1 MRSVIERAAR
11 GWWAGEAGAA
21 GQLLSALCLPA
32 ELAFRG
38 AVSLRSAAYDRG
50 LLSVQ
55 HAPVPVIC
63 VGNLTVGG
71 TGKTPLVRWVVRVL
85 EEEGRRPAVAVRG
98 YGRDEVLLHRRWSL
112 AASVHAHADRVMAAR
127 AGAASGADVVV
138 LDDGFQHRR
147 LARDLDLVAVAA
159 EQPFPGRLLPR
170 GPYREPP
177 GALRRA
183 GLVVVTHRSAMAVAV
198 GRLEET
204 VQQAAPE
211 VALARARLA
220 PGMWEGLEGLPSSAP
235 HGQVLVATGVA
246 GPRAFAALVGEQTGA
261 VVELLEFSDHHEFTP
276 GDVEHI
282 GRVAAGRPVA
292 VTEKDA
298 VKLREHMGI
307 LPDVRVLTLTLEIE
321 SGEELLRKRILGVM
335 VARRPGPGAVPK
347 GVPR

>member
-11 GWWAGEAGAA
+11 GWWAGAA
-21 GQLLSALCLPA
+21 GQLLSALSLPA

-50 LLSVQ
+50 LLSVHQ
-55 HAPVPVIC
+55 APVPVIC

-85 EEEGRRPAVAVRG
+85 EEAGRRPAIAVRG
-98 YGRDEVLLHRRWSL
+98 YGRDEMLLHRRWSP
-112 AASVHAHADRVMAAR
+112 AVPVYAHADRLRAAR

-159 EQPFPGRLLPR
+159 EQPFPGRLLPS
-170 GPYREPP
+170 GPYRESPA
-177 GALRRA
+177 ALRRA
-183 GLVVVTHRSAMAVAV
+183 GFVVVTHRSAVAVAV
-198 GRLEET
+198 ARRLEET
-204 VQQAAPE
+204 VRRVVPG
-211 VALARARLA
+211 VPLARARLS
-220 PGMWEGLEGLPSSAP
+220 PGGWEGLEGQPSTAP
-235 HGQVLVATGVA
+235 RGQVLAATGVA

-276 GDVEHI
+276 RDVEHV
-282 GRVAAGRPVA
+282 GRVAGGRPVA

-298 VKLREHMGI
+298 VKLREHGGI

-321 SGEELLRKRILGVM
+321 SGEELLRERILGVG
-335 VARRPGPGAVPK
+335 VALRPGPRTVPN

>member
-1 MRSVIERAAR
+1 MRPVVERAAR
-11 GWWAGEAGAA
+11 GWWGGETATTGR
-21 GQLLSALCLPA
+21 LFSTLCLPA

-85 EEEGRRPAVAVRG
+85 EEAGKRPAVALRG
-98 YGRDEVLLHRRWSL
+98 YGRDEVLLHRRWNR
-112 AASVHAHADRVMAAR
+112 AVSVHAHADRVRAAR

-170 GPYREPP
+170 GPYRELPR
-177 GALRRA
+177 ALCRA
-183 GLVVVTHRSAMAVAV
+183 GMVVVTHRSAMAVAV
-198 GRLEET
+198 KRLEET
-204 VQQAAPE
+204 VRE
-211 VALARARLA
+211 VAPDVPLVRARLS
-220 PGMWEGLEGLPSSAP
+220 PRMWEGLEGLPSSAP
-235 HGQVLVATGVA
+235 RGQVLAATGVA

-261 VVELLEFSDHHEFTP
+261 VVELLEFSDHHEFTSR
-276 GDVEHI
+276 DAEHI
-282 GRVAAGRPVA
+282 RRVAGGRPVV

-298 VKLREHMGI
+298 VKLREHMSI
-307 LPDVRVLTLTLEIE
+307 LPDVRVLALTLEIE

-335 VARRPGPGAVPK
+335 VGPGVA
-347 GVPR
+347 PR

>member
-11 GWWAGEAGAA
+11 GWWAGEAGIA
-21 GQLLSALCLPA
+21 GQLLSALSLPA

-50 LLSVQ
+50 LLSV
-55 HAPVPVIC
+55 HRAPVPVIC

-71 TGKTPLVRWVVRVL
+71 TGKTPLVRWVMGVL
-85 EEEGRRPAVAVRG
+85 EEAGRRPAVAVRG
-98 YGRDEVLLHRRWSL
+98 YGRDEVLLHRRWSP

-159 EQPFPGRLLPR
+159 EQPFPGPLLPR
-170 GPYREPP
+170 GPYRESPA
-177 GALRRA
+177 ALRRA
-183 GLVVVTHRSAMAVAV
+183 GLVVVTHRSAIDVAVARV
-198 GRLEET
+198 EDKVRR
-204 VQQAAPE
+204 VAPG
-211 VALARARLA
+211 VPLARARLS
-220 PGMWEGLEGLPSSAP
+220 PGGWEGLEGLQSSAP
-235 HGQVLVATGVA
+235 HGPVLAATGVA

-261 VVELLEFSDHHEFTP
+261 AVELLEFSDHHEFTP
-276 GDVEHI
+276 RDVGHI
-282 GRVAAGRPVA
+282 GRVAGGRPVV

-298 VKLREHMGI
+298 VKLREHVGI

-321 SGEELLRKRILGVM
+321 SDEELLRERILGVG
-335 VARRPGPGAVPK
+335 AAHRPGPMTVPN